1 MAKKSGQKVAV
12 ISPQLQ
18 KSLDII
24 NALKTQVDAEGT
36 KLLQVKVM
44 DESTLSVCQQNLS
57 KVNGIVN
64 TIEDKR
70 VELTKPYLEGQRTIN
85 ALCKSVAE
93 LATKAISHAKTEVAN
108 WEKARIEKEAKIQ
121 AEIDAKAK
129 IEADKVLAE
138 EARKKAIT
146 DFISLELTPYLQNS
160 YNALKT
166 VTDCDKLLNYIN
178 TKFPGIEK
186 FQEFLADANQIRD
199 NFIGLI
205 ESKKA
210 QLSAADN
217 ISESELEILKEKE
230 RIAVMKQELAA
241 KELEIK
247 QREEQ
252 AKAEK
257 ERKEAEELAEQ
268 QRLQAQAMADADKT
282 RNIRFLW
289 RFEVADKSK
298 IPADWLAL
306 DESKVKEYIKAN
318 KDTLTEGQVFNGIL
332 FRKEISVVA

>member
-1 MAKKSGQKVAV
+1 MAKKPTSEVAV

-44 DESTLSVCQQNLS
+44 DESTLAVCQQNLS
-57 KVNGIVN
+57 KVNGVVK
-64 TIEDKR
+64 TIEEKR
-70 VELTKPYLEGQRTIN
+70 VELKAPYLTAGKQIDE
-85 ALCKSVAE
+85 LCKSITDT
-93 LATKAISHAKTEVAN
+93 ATKSIAHAKSEIAA
-108 WEKARIEKEAKIQ
+108 WEKARIEAAAKIQ

-129 IEADKVLAE
+129 AEADKVAAE
-138 EARKKAIT
+138 ETRKKAIT

-166 VTDCDKLLNYIN
+166 VADCDKFLNYIN

-186 FQEFLADANQIRD
+186 FQEFLEDANQIKN

-205 ESKKA
+205 EAKKA

-241 KELEIK
+241 RELEIK
-247 QREEQ
+247 QKEEQ
-252 AKAEK
+252 ARVDK
-257 ERKEAEELAEQ
+257 ERKEAEEKAEQ
-268 QRLQAQAMADADKT
+268 ERAEAQAIADMEST
-282 RNIRFLW
+282 RNIRKLW
-289 RFEVADKSK
+289 KFEVADKSK
-298 IPADWLAL
+298 IPADWLIL

-318 KDTLTEGQVFNGIL
+318 KDTLIEGQVVNGIV
-332 FRKEISVVA
+332 FKKEISVVA